1 MANRRSLRSEEG
13 GQGTLEFVLLLPFTL
28 FFIFAVIDFGLALDR
43 SLILDHAAREAARY
57 GSVGQ
62 SEADIR
68 QRAIDQS
75 QSLLT
80 GAADPCPLAAAD
92 EACLEVTY
100 NDGPDSNATA
110 GEAGDAVTVR
120 IRYRYRMLNPFLA
133 WLPFSEIV
141 LGACADGRIEVSPAT
156 ASDKGWDCS
165 SG

>member
-1 MANRRSLRSEEG
+1 MTRGRSLRGEEG

-43 SLILDHAAREAARY
+43 SLVLNHAAREAVRY
-57 GSVGQ
+57 GAVGQ
-62 SEADIR
+62 AEPDIR

-75 QSLLT
+75 QSLLA
-80 GAADPCPLAAAD
+80 GAADPCPLAAGD
-92 EACLEVTY
+92 DACLEVTY
-100 NDGPDSNATA
+100 NDGPDSNTTV

-120 IRYRYRMLNPFLA
+120 IRYRYKMLNPFLA

-141 LGACADGRIEVSPAT
+141 LGACADARVEVSPAS
-156 ASDKGWDCS
+156 ASNKAWDCS